1 MTLDLAVRR
10 NKDVILINTMSIDE
24 DGTTVE
30 VTFQYNKM
38 RGTASGNLIVI
49 LLDINGQP
57 LEKQQSCT
65 KQDGLLELSNERS
78 ATQSFT
84 FM

>member
-10 NKDVILINTMSIDE
+10 N
-24 DGTTVE
+24 E

-38 RGTASGNLIVI
+38 GGTASGNLIVI

>member
-10 NKDVILINTMSIDE
+10 NKDVMLIHTMS
-24 DGTTVE
+24 VE
-30 VTFQYNKM
+30 VTFQCNKM

>member
-1 MTLDLAVRR
+1 MKTARLSKLR
-10 NKDVILINTMSIDE
+10 SS
-24 DGTTVE
+24 TT
-30 VTFQYNKM
+30 KWG
-38 RGTASGNLIVI
+38 GTASGNLIVI

>member
-10 NKDVILINTMSIDE
+10 NKDVMLIHTMSTDE
-24 DGTTVE
+24 DVE

-84 FM
+84 VI

>member
-10 NKDVILINTMSIDE
+10 NKDVILIHTMSIDE
-24 DGTTVE
+24 DGSTVE
-30 VTFQYNKM
+30 VTFQYKKV
-38 RGTASGNLIVI
+38 RGRVSGNLIFI
-49 LLDINGQP
+49 LLDIICQP

-65 KQDGLLELSNERS
+65 KQDCLLELSNERS

-84 FM
+84 VI